1 MHVVIAWWD
10 KRRTAPA
17 EAVRPHRTRTARD
30 RSAEQGP
37 FDPEFPFPGLRAG
50 QWITDPAADLCGL
63 ALVWDSA
70 HSAELSLPTLF
81 DSAFGCAPAHR
92 WAFELP
98 DAAPRHEDV
107 TDLPAELDLLLHA

>member
-10 KRRTAPA
+10 ERRTAPA
-17 EAVRPHRTRTARD
+17 DAVRPHRS
-30 RSAEQGP
+30 RSARARSAQQRP
-37 FDPEFPFPGLRAG
+37 FVPEFPFPGLRTG
-50 QWITDPAADLCGL
+50 RWITDPAAGLSGL

-70 HSAELSLPTLF
+70 HSAELSLGTLF

-92 WAFELP
+92 WSFELP